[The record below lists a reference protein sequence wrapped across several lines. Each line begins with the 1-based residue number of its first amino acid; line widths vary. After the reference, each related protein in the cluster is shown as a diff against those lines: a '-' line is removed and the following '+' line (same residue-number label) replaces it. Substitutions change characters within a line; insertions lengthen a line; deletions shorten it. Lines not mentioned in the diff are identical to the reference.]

1 MIWLVVRRTWPIW
14 HLPAA
19 TDPSQWSPLSKD
31 PSVGIGASKIY
42 NSCLRTTTKSASRNI
57 KVTSGRSRGQLSLLC
72 KTDVGQKGW
81 LRRGMSRALAP
92 TRILGDRLLRR
103 HKPAVRAGLQQQML
117 SELLSLQSQI
127 LDRIAHDAVLVL
139 SIVRLRFV
147 RTRPPK
153 L

>member
-42 NSCLRTTTKSASRNI
+42 NSCLRTTIKSASRSI
-57 KVTSGRSRGQLSLLC
+57 RVTSGRSRGQLSLPC

-81 LRRGMSRALAP
+81 LRRGTSRALAL

-103 HKPAVRAGLQQQML
+103 HRPAVRAGLQQQML
-117 SELLSLQSQI
+117 SERLSLQSQT
-127 LDRIAHDAVLVL
+127 LNRIAHDAVLVL
-139 SIVRLRFV
+139 SIVRLRVV
-147 RTRPPK
+147 RSRPPK